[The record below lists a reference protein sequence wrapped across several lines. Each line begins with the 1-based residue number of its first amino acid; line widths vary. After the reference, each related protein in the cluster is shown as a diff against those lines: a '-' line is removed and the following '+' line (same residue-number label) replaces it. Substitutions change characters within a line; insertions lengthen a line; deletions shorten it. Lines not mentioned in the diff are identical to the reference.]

1 MLIREATYNDVLA
14 VAKLHAES
22 WRHTYHG
29 ILSDDYLRSY
39 VEEDRKELW
48 EKRLSHPSTQEH
60 IFIAEEFSE
69 KGSPEAL
76 GFICLVGNAGPVWG
90 VLIDNLHVRHDK
102 KGQGIGK
109 ALMRQ
114 AAAWTLQNYPGSGI
128 FLHVVRENVGAYR
141 FYQHLGASIHPSAP
155 WNAPDGQV
163 IPEVLCVWEYPET
176 LL

>member
-14 VAKLHAES
+14 VARLHADS
-22 WRHTYHG
+22 WRNTYRD
-29 ILSDDYLRSY
+29 ILSDDYLRFR
-39 VEEDRKELW
+39 VEKEREQLW
-48 EKRLSHPSTQEH
+48 NKRLSQPSAEQRVL
-60 IFIAEEFSE
+60 IAEEIDE
-69 KGSPEAL
+69 TL
-76 GFICLVGNAGPVWG
+76 GFICIVGNADPVWG

-128 FLHVVRENVGAYR
+128 FLHVVQENVAAYE
-141 FYQHLGASIHPSAP
+141 FYQHVGASIHPSAP
-155 WNAPDGQV
+155 WHTPDGQV
-163 IPEVLCVWEYPET
+163 VPEVLCAWKNPET